1 MRIEN
6 PMATTENC
14 RYCLMC
20 RHTCPVGH
28 VTRKET
34 LSPHGW
40 GLTIASLKRGVL
52 PWDEEAADVI
62 YSCADCGNCRSHC
75 VTDQPLPT
83 AIAAARAELVQRD
96 LAPEIVYELDA
107 ALQEWGNPYEE
118 QAPQSV
124 AGPGD
129 VALFVGDDAPYL
141 WPSALE
147 AARTLLQ
154 AAGVEPVL
162 IGVGRSNGFLAS
174 SLGLPQT
181 AAALARETLEELAAT
196 GAGRLLLL
204 TPGDYYTFSQLY
216 DERLGISWPE
226 KVALQELLPFLNE
239 QADAQRLSFAP
250 EEDGPP
256 TAYVDPTHS
265 VRVDGRHE
273 APRRLLSSVLPSPT
287 PELFWREER
296 AHPCGNVALQFT
308 QPEIANHLTYARLDD
323 ARQRGARRVV
333 TEDPGCLAHMRRH
346 ADRFGLEVQ
355 GLYELLAANLDGRDR

>member
-40 GLTIASLKRGVL
+40 GLTIASLKRGLL

-62 YSCADCGNCRSHC
+62 YSCADCGSCRSHC

-83 AIAAARAELVQRD
+83 AIAAARAELVGRD
-96 LAPEIVYELDA
+96 LAPAVVYEIDA
-107 ALQEWGNPYEE
+107 ALKAWGNPYVE

-124 AGPGD
+124 LDQGE
-129 VALFVGDDAPYL
+129 VALFAGDEAHHL

-147 AARTLLQ
+147 AARTLLRVV
-154 AAGVEPVL
+154 GIEPVL
-162 IGVGRSNGFLAS
+162 IGVGRNSGYLAS
-174 SLGLPQT
+174 SLGLPDT
-181 AAALARETLEELAAT
+181 AAALVRETLEELEAT
-196 GAGRLLLL
+196 GATRMLVL
-204 TPGDYYTFSQLY
+204 TPGDYYTFSQLAG
-216 DERLGISWPE
+216 ERLGIPWPE
-226 KVALQELLPFLNE
+226 EVALKELIPYLAE
-239 QADAQRLSFAP
+239 KMEAKHLSLAR
-250 EEDGPP
+250 EEEGPA

-265 VRVDGRHE
+265 VRVNSRYE
-273 APRRLLSSVLPSPT
+273 APRKLLSAVASSPT
-287 PELFWREER
+287 LELFWREDR

-308 QPEIANHLTYARLDD
+308 QPHIADHLTFARLDD
-323 ARQRGARRVV
+323 ALQRGARRVV
-333 TEDPGCLAHMRRH
+333 TEDPGCLVHLRRH
-346 ADRFGLEVQ
+346 AGRFGLEVR
-355 GLYELLAANLDGRDR
+355 GLYELLAGNLDDGDR